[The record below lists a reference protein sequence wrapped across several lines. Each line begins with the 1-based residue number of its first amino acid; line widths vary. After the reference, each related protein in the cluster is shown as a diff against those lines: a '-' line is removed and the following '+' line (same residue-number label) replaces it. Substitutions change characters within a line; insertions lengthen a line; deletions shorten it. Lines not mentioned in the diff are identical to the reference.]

1 MTALTNIQRFKPF
14 ANRLLRGQHHIIR
27 VTTRT
32 NSTTTSRTDRTKTHP
47 ASTIRC
53 FSSDGDRIHSTDIAF
68 KPAEAGWGGGSK
80 YSNNFDQIFDNSQ
93 SKAQDATAHESQS
106 KVTEQDQDKQH
117 KDATI

>member
-32 NSTTTSRTDRTKTHP
+32 NSTTTSRTDRHTKTHP

-53 FSSDGDRIHSTDIAF
+53 FSSDGDHIHST
-68 KPAEAGWGGGSK
+68 E
-80 YSNNFDQIFDNSQ
+80 
-93 SKAQDATAHESQS
+93 
-106 KVTEQDQDKQH
+106 
-117 KDATI
+117 